1 MNSNN
6 FSKFLAIAF
15 LIAGVISNGIGI
27 IIDFIK
33 NDNTDLSNINVLSTL
48 ASLILIVL
56 LGIIF
61 ISNKKYMLYSY
72 IITFITAFISF
83 PIILLSSIDAVFI
96 FYLIIIAPTFGI
108 LSYKN
113 IKMCVFGIMA
123 IITYYM
129 VFYFKI
135 KYNINMYSDFMKINF
150 MHIAGGLIASYLFT
164 LFMSTVLVQIMSKI
178 NKELN
183 NKAILDPL
191 TKAKNRNMLSASELE
206 NSGILMIDID
216 YFKKLNDEFGHT
228 NGDESLKFLV
238 ETIRECIRKN
248 DEIIR
253 YGGEE
258 FIVVLKD
265 LQDILVVNDIA
276 ETIRYNI
283 LSKSRVNTLLKKPFT
298 ISIGASI
305 YKNTLTLDEN
315 IKIVDSLLYAAKHN
329 GRNQTF
335 YNEALA

>member
-1 MNSNN
+1 MDNN
-6 FSKFLAIAF
+6 FHKFLAIAF
-15 LIAGVISNGIGI
+15 LISGVVSNGIGI
-27 IIDFIK
+27 IVDFIK
-33 NDNTDLSNINVLSTL
+33 SDNTALSNINILSTF
-48 ASLILIVL
+48 ASLILIIL

-61 ISNKKYMLYSY
+61 ISNKKYILYSY

-108 LSYKN
+108 LSYRN
-113 IKMCVFGIMA
+113 IKMSVFGIIS
-123 IITYYM
+123 IIVYYII
-129 VFYFKI
+129 FYFKV
-135 KYNINMYSDFMKINF
+135 KYNINMYSDFMKTNF

-191 TKAKNRNMLSASELE
+191 TKAKNRNMLSANELK

-238 ETIRECIRKN
+238 ETIRGCIRKN

-258 FIVVLKD
+258 FVVVLKGI
-265 LQDILVVNDIA
+265 QDILVVKDIA
-276 ETIRYNI
+276 EIIRYKI
-283 LSKSRVNTLLKKPFT
+283 LSKSRISNSLKKSFT

-315 IKIVDSLLYAAKHN
+315 IKIVDSMLYAAKHN

-335 YNEALA
+335 CNEIAS

>member
-1 MNSNN
+1 MDNN
-6 FSKFLAIAF
+6 FHKFLAITF

-27 IIDFIK
+27 IVDFIK
-33 NDNTDLSNINVLSTL
+33 SDNTALSNINILSTF
-48 ASLILIVL
+48 ASLILIIL

-61 ISNKKYMLYSY
+61 ISNKKYILYSY
-72 IITFITAFISF
+72 VITFITAFISF

-113 IKMCVFGIMA
+113 IKICTFGIIA
-123 IITYYM
+123 ILVYYII
-129 VFYFKI
+129 FYFKV
-135 KYNINMYSDFMKINF
+135 KYDINMYSDFMKINF

-191 TKAKNRNMLSASELE
+191 TKAKNRNMLSANELE

-238 ETIRECIRKN
+238 ETIRGCIRKN

-265 LQDILVVNDIA
+265 IRDILVIKDIA
-276 ETIRYNI
+276 EIIRYKV
-283 LSKSRVNTLLKKPFT
+283 LSKSSVNNSLKKSFT

-315 IKIVDSLLYAAKHN
+315 IKIVDSMLYAAKHN

-335 YNEALA
+335 CNEITS

>member
-6 FSKFLAIAF
+6 FSKFLAISF
-15 LIAGVISNGIGI
+15 LIAGIISNGIGI

-33 NDNTDLSNINVLSTL
+33 SDNTILSNINILSTFI
-48 ASLILIVL
+48 SLVLIVL

-61 ISNKKYMLYSY
+61 ISTKKYMLYSY

-108 LSYKN
+108 LSYKDVK
-113 IKMCVFGIMA
+113 ICIFGILSIA
-123 IITYYM
+123 VYYII
-129 VFYFKI
+129 FYFKV

-164 LFMSTVLVQIMSKI
+164 LFMSTVLVQIMSKV

-238 ETIRECIRKN
+238 RTIRECIRKN

-265 LQDILVVNDIA
+265 LQNILVVNDIA

-283 LSKSRVNTLLKKPFT
+283 LSKSRINTLLKNLLQYLLELVF
-298 ISIGASI
+298 
-305 YKNTLTLDEN
+305 
-315 IKIVDSLLYAAKHN
+315 IKIL
-329 GRNQTF
+329 
-335 YNEALA
+335 

>member
-1 MNSNN
+1 MRSNN
-6 FSKFLAIAF
+6 FNKFLALSLF
-15 LIAGVISNGIGI
+15 TAGVISNGIGV

-33 NDNTDLSNINVLSTL
+33 NDNSTLSNINILSTFS
-48 ASLILIVL
+48 SLLIIIL

-61 ISNKKYMLYSY
+61 IPSKRYILYSY
-72 IITFITAFISF
+72 TVAFITAFISF
-83 PIILLSSIDAVFI
+83 PVILISSIDAVFI
-96 FYLIIIAPTFGI
+96 FYLIIMALTFGI
-108 LSYKN
+108 LSYRNFK
-113 IKMCVFGIMA
+113 IFFFGVLAIM
-123 IITYYM
+123 IYYIL
-129 VFYFKI
+129 FYFKV
-135 KYNINMYSDFMKINF
+135 KYDINMNFDFIKINF
-150 MHIAGGLIASYLFT
+150 AHIAGGLIASYLFT
-164 LFMSTVLVQIMSKI
+164 LIMSTVLVQIMTRV

-191 TKAKNRNMLSASELE
+191 TKAKNRNMLSVTELS

-238 ETIRECIRKN
+238 ETIRKCIRKD

-265 LQDILVVNDIA
+265 LKDISVVNDIA
-276 ETIRYNI
+276 ENIRCTV
-283 LSKSRVNTLLKKPFT
+283 LSKSRLNIKLKKYFT

-305 YKNTLTLDEN
+305 YKDSLTLEEN
-315 IKIVDSLLYAAKHN
+315 IKIVDSMLYAAKYN

-335 YNEALA
+335 YNEESV

>member
-6 FSKFLAIAF
+6 FNKFLAIAF
-15 LIAGVISNGIGI
+15 LIAGIISNGIGLI
-27 IIDFIK
+27 VNFIK
-33 NDNTDLSNINVLSTL
+33 NDNTYLSNINVLSTL
-48 ASLILIVL
+48 VSLILIVL

-61 ISNKKYMLYSY
+61 ISSKSYMLYSY
-72 IITFITAFISF
+72 IIVFITAFISF
-83 PIILLSSIDAVFI
+83 PIMLISSPDAVFI

-113 IKMCVFGIMA
+113 IKICVFGIIA
-123 IITYYM
+123 IIVYYI
-129 VFYFKI
+129 VFYFKV
-135 KYNINMYSDFMKINF
+135 KYNINIYSNFMKTNF
-150 MHIAGGLIASYLFT
+150 MHIAGGLIASYLFM
-164 LFMSTVLVQIMSKI
+164 LFISTVLVQIMSKI

-191 TKAKNRNMLSASELE
+191 TKAKNRNMLSANELE

-216 YFKKLNDEFGHT
+216 YFKRLNDEFGHT

-238 ETIRECIRKN
+238 KTIRKCIRED

-258 FIVVLKD
+258 FIVVLKG
-265 LQDILVVNDIA
+265 LQDILVIKDIA
-276 ETIRYNI
+276 ETIRCNI
-283 LSKSRVNTLLKKPFT
+283 FYKSKLSVSLKKPFT
-298 ISIGASI
+298 ISIGAII
-305 YKNTLTLDEN
+305 YKNNLTLDEN

-335 YNEALA
+335 CNEIIS